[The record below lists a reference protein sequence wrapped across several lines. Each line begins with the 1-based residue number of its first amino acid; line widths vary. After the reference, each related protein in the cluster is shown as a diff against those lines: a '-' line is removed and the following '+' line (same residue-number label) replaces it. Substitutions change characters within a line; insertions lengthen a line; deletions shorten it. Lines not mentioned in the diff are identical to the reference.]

1 MNVSTLNPRRGR
13 FFNSTDQREV
23 ERLARQYG
31 DHSEQVRAFID
42 ELRSVDEIDHL
53 THQAVHQLVASELAL
68 PLPRG
73 YAAA

>member
-1 MNVSTLNPRRGR
+1 MNVSTVSPRRGR
-13 FFNSTDQREV
+13 FFNSTDQRDV
-23 ERLARQYG
+23 ERLAGQYG
-31 DHSEQVRAFID
+31 AHRDQVRAFID

-53 THQAVHQLVASELAL
+53 TYQAMHQLVASELAL